1 MQALFQLAAERGG
14 DIGAE
19 HRAAI
24 IVMAFY
30 VNGKGLGA
38 IIPAARQWPTPLP
51 LGVTLADRGDL
62 AQHFTISA
70 ALAATAGSPLADAV
84 GLYKELDD
92 SRSGSGFSFSDLAAD
107 RAGTRFGALATGPD
121 MGLRNISRQLQS
133 LDKRLSSLAAFF
145 QEPHP
150 IPGSTAART
159 LMLVFQAAH
168 ADLSEA
174 PEVQWIDE
182 LDGQQVS
189 VDTDLL
195 SPVFREL
202 LSNAAVFS
210 AEASVTVIAKA
221 SEREVIF
228 ELREPKPEPMDT
240 TGWGQ
245 PFLTTRHGG
254 YSLGLWSARRLL
266 QANGKSWWLPKTLV
280 VRHDQPEKNPV

>member
-1 MQALFQLAAERGG
+1 MNSEPSIPWPRFTAFIRQHMHDVRNGLNFISLEAEVLKDR
-14 DIGAE
+14 
-19 HRAAI
+19 
-24 IVMAFY
+24 
-30 VNGKGLGA
+30 L
-38 IIPAARQWPTPLP
+38 PA
-51 LGVTLADRGDL
+51 GE
-62 AQHFTISA
+62 
-70 ALAATAGSPLADAV
+70 AT
-84 GLYKELDD
+84 E
-92 SRSGSGFSFSDLAAD
+92 
-107 RAGTRFGALATGPD
+107 
-121 MGLRNISRQLQS
+121 GLRNISRQLQS
-133 LDKRLSSLAAFF
+133 LDKRLRFLAAFF

-150 IPGSTAART
+150 LPGSIAART

-228 ELREPKPEPMDT
+228 ELREPKPEPVDT
-240 TGWGQ
+240 SGWGQ

-254 YSLGLWSARRLL
+254 YGLSLWSAHRLL
-266 QANGKSWWLPKTLV
+266 QANGATLTQYCAEGCLISRIV
-280 VRHDQPEKNPV
+280 FPLAGTNPDPL